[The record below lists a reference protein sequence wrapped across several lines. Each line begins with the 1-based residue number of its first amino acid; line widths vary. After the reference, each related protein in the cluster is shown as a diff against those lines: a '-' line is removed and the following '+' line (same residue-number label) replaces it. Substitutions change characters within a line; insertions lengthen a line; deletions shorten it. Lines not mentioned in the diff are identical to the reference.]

1 MNSEDSIPGPAP
13 SPDFPM
19 VLHVDGSLGAADLV
33 RRLHDAGLE
42 LRQGSDDV
50 HGVLVLAD
58 EEPAPTDDGQPAREH
73 IEAERRNLQK
83 ASAVLLALIY
93 SLDRGLESEQAS
105 DAASVALDLIEQAID
120 ALDIV
125 NINRQTTSGER
136 QGDARVD
143 RERSGPRM
151 RRR

>member
-1 MNSEDSIPGPAP
+1 
-13 SPDFPM
+13 M
-19 VLHVDGSLGAADLV
+19 VLHVDGSLG
-33 RRLHDAGLE
+33 
-42 LRQGSDDV
+42 
-50 HGVLVLAD
+50 
-58 EEPAPTDDGQPAREH
+58 AREH

-105 DAASVALDLIEQAID
+105 DAASVALDLIERAID

-125 NINRQTTSGER
+125 NINRQTTSGEP
-136 QGDARVD
+136 QGDARGD